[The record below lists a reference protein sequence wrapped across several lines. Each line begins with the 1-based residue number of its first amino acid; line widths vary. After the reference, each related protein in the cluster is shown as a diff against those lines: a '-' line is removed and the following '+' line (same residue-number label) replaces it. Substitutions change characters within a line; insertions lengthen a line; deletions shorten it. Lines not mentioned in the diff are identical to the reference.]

1 MQPSAP
7 AASLLAPQC
16 SAWGLGT
23 RAVVF
28 KAMFQL
34 LKATIN
40 LQGYYSNLK
49 SKPNREANLV
59 AVPPGWQIEW
69 SQAALTILGGT
80 QSKVSH

>member
-1 MQPSAP
+1 M
-7 AASLLAPQC
+7 
-16 SAWGLGT
+16 W
-23 RAVVF
+23 AVVF

-59 AVPPGWQIEW
+59 AVLSGWQIEQ
-69 SQAALTILGGT
+69 SQAAHPILGGT
-80 QSKVSH
+80 